1 MNSYGKQ
8 YKPFHWNVDILVSTK
23 KHKNKMMKKNWNIK
37 LKEMLKAGV
46 HFGHQTRKWNPKMA
60 PFILKESKG
69 YHIIN
74 LNYTSHFL
82 KNACDFLFDGA
93 RKRKQIMIVGTKYE
107 TDYVKLIALEARCHY
122 VNNKW
127 LAGMLTNWFTTE
139 ARLEKFKNLTKK
151 KNTGGFDLFT
161 KKEAAILQR
170 ELNKLQKDLEGIK
183 YLKKLP
189 DIVIILDQK
198 GEYTAIRECR
208 TLSIPIISLV
218 DTDCNPN
225 LVDIPIPA
233 NNNTKESIGLIVNK
247 LIYAIRMGRTL

>member
-1 MNSYGKQ
+1 M
-8 YKPFHWNVDILVSTK
+8 T
-23 KHKNKMMKKNWNIK
+23 KKNWNIK

-74 LNYTSHFL
+74 LNYTTHFL
-82 KNACDFLFDGA
+82 KKACDFLFDGA
-93 RKRKQIMIVGTKYE
+93 KKGKQIMIVGTKHQ
-107 TDYVKLIALEARCHY
+107 TDYVKLVALEARCHY
-122 VNNKW
+122 VNKKW

-170 ELNKLQKDLEGIK
+170 ELNKLQEDLGGIK
-183 YLKKLP
+183 YMTKLP
-189 DIVIILDQK
+189 DIVIIFDQK

-208 TLSIPIISLV
+208 TLGIPIICLV

-233 NNNTKESIGLIVNK
+233 NDNAKESIRLILNK
-247 LIYAIRMGRTL
+247 FILAIRMGRAL